1 MKKINMKKIYLTL
14 LAIVAFAAVKAAT
27 YTITISGF
35 TYSPPTLT
43 VNLGDVVTIQASA
56 THPLNQVSA
65 ATWSAAGSTTL
76 TGGWGSLTSNYTF
89 TASTV
94 SDIYYVCQVHVG
106 MGMKGIVTVQNP
118 TGIAQNA
125 LSFQNLNVFPNPA
138 KEKITVTLSSDKAT
152 SATFKL
158 FSITGA
164 EVATLMLNQNLI
176 VGENKI
182 ELALPSLSNG
192 NYILE
197 ISSDAKKT
205 SKKITVIN

>member
-1 MKKINMKKIYLTL
+1 MKKIYLTL
-14 LAIVAFAAVKAAT
+14 LAIIAFAGIKAAT

-43 VNLGDVVTIQASA
+43 VNVGDVVTIQASG

-65 ATWSAAGSTTL
+65 ATWSANGTATLSGGFGSQTT
-76 TGGWGSLTSNYTF
+76 NYTF
-89 TASTV
+89 TASV
-94 SDIYYVCQVHVG
+94 AGDVYYVCQNHAS
-106 MGMKGIVTVQNP
+106 MGMKGIVTVQST

-138 KEKITVTLSSDKAT
+138 KDKITVSLSSDKAAN
-152 SATFKL
+152 ATFKL
-158 FSITGA
+158 FSVIGA
-164 EVATLMLNQNLI
+164 EVATLMLNQN
-176 VGENKI
+176 VSAGENKI
-182 ELALPSLSNG
+182 ELVLPSLSNG

-197 ISSDAKKT
+197 ITSESKKA